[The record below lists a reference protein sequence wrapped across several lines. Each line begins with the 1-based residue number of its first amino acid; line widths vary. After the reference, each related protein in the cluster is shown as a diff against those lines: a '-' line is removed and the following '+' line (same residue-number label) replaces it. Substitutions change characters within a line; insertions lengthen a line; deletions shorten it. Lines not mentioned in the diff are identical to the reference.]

1 MFLKGMKELKNFMT
15 FFYPLAKRM
24 SFNKKHVASFESSAS
39 FLMRFFKSDIFVG
52 NLATFELINLCHL
65 KGKTVILDILTP
77 DLEEKLKKVLT
88 AAGVAVDD
96 ARVKATVAA
105 LEGVNIDE
113 AISKAAVA
121 APVAAA
127 PSAAPAGEAK
137 EEKKEKP
144 KDEGKSET
152 EAAAG
157 LGSLFG

>member
-1 MFLKGMKELKNFMT
+1 MEYIYAAMLIHKAG
-15 FFYPLAKRM
+15 
-24 SFNKKHVASFESSAS
+24 KKI
-39 FLMRFFKSDIFVG
+39 D
-52 NLATFELINLCHL
+52 
-65 KGKTVILDILTP
+65 
-77 DLEEKLKKVLT
+77 EETLKKVLT
-88 AAGVAVDD
+88 AAGVTVDD

-127 PSAAPAGEAK
+127 PSAAPEGEAK
-137 EEKKEKP
+137 AEKKEKP